1 MNVKDQFLRWG
12 CCQVGNGQTTR
23 FWEDKW
29 LNNTPLREQFPNIF
43 NIVRNKTS
51 LVAEVLSHANLNL
64 SFRRS
69 IVGIKLVEW

>member
-1 MNVKDQFLRWG
+1 M
-12 CCQVGNGQTTR
+12 GNGQTTR